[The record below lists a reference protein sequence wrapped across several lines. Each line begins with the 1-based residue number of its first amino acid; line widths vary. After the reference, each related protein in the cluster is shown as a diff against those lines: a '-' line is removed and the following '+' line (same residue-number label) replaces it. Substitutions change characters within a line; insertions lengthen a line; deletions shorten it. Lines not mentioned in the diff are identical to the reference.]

1 MRTTAWIVA
10 CYLGIG
16 SLFPGSDFSQLPR
29 LVQAYQHFALHVQEA
44 KAEGNFFTALEFLR
58 IHFLKPSAHRKTNHN
73 HHNLPFQSLDHIV
86 VSLLGIPVSR
96 DLPELEQPDILR
108 KSLFSFLPL
117 IGQAFKLPILQ
128 PPVFS

>member
-1 MRTTAWIVA
+1 MRTTAWILA

-16 SLFPGSDFSQLPR
+16 SLFPGADFSQLPR
-29 LVQAYQHFALHVQEA
+29 LAQAYQHFALHVQEA
-44 KAEGNFFTALEFLR
+44 RAEGDFFTALEFLR
-58 IHFLKPSAHRKTNHN
+58 IHFLKPSTHQKKNHN
-73 HHNLPFQSLDHIV
+73 HHNLPFQSLDHIA
-86 VSLLGIPVSR
+86 VSLLDVPASR
-96 DLPELEQPDILR
+96 DLPELLQTEVLR